1 MQGRAVSPSSRE
13 REPQNYYSKLSD
25 DELQAAYEDVYKKLN
40 ELIELTK
47 HHSSYKQSDRFR
59 VELPRHLYKSKGW
72 FSVDKNEV
80 LIQLTNMNTG
90 IHRLQER
97 AMHEARSKGLDP
109 DSQKER
115 NLALGYGYVTN
126 AYRQGLINER
136 ENEYNKVLAAQ
147 GLVRQSMQNAP
158 FGGWGPTN
166 IELALSNGVDTED
179 TQHGLQPGVVY
190 QRSSSQYEKPYMDFR
205 IPWKLPL
212 PWNRG
217 GGKHTHKSKRSNKS
231 KCRSNKGKKTHRFR
245 SRSTRRRQH

>member
-1 MQGRAVSPSSRE
+1 MSPSSRE
-13 REPQNYYSKLSD
+13 PQNDYSKLSD
-25 DELQAAYEDVYKKLN
+25 DELQAAYEDVYNKLN
-40 ELIELTK
+40 ELIEWTK
-47 HHSSYKQSDRFR
+47 RHSSYKQSDRFR

-72 FSVDKNEV
+72 FGVDKNQV
-80 LIQLTNMNTG
+80 LTQLAEMNSN

-97 AMHEARSKGLDP
+97 AGYEARSKGLDP

-126 AYRQGLINER
+126 AYRQRLINER
-136 ENEYNKVLAAQ
+136 ENEYNKVLADQ
-147 GLVRQSMQNAP
+147 GLVRESIRNAP

-190 QRSSSQYEKPYMDFR
+190 QRSSSQYVKPYMDFS
-205 IPWKLPL
+205 IPWKLPWKL

-231 KCRSNKGKKTHRFR
+231 KCRSKGKKSHRFR
-245 SRSTRRRQH
+245 SRSTRSRSTRRQH